1 MMRTIV
7 RSLAV
12 TCLTLAIPGVLH
24 AQSPAPGAADSVQR
38 FVQGFYSWYMRV
50 AEDDDAP
57 WMRAV
62 RDRRPDFAPGIVDG
76 LRADSVA
83 AEEDDDEA
91 PGLDADPFL
100 NAEDPCD
107 SYRVRRVLPS
117 ADGWL
122 VEVLGV
128 GGCATH
134 GTPDVV
140 VEVKRRDGGFMFT
153 DFRYPGPPADHL
165 VALLQRERKGRE
177 P

>member
-7 RSLAV
+7 RACLA
-12 TCLTLAIPGVLH
+12 LAIPGALR
-24 AQSPAPGAADSVQR
+24 AQSPVPSAPDSVQR

-62 RDRRPDFAPGIVDG
+62 RDRRADFAPSIVDG

-83 AEEDDDEA
+83 AESDDDEA
-91 PGLDADPFL
+91 AGIDADPFL
-100 NAEDPCD
+100 NAQDPCD
-107 SYRVRRVLPS
+107 SYRVRRVLPA

-140 VEVKRRDGGFMFT
+140 VEVKRRDGGFVFT

-165 VALLQRERKGRE
+165 VALLERERKGKE